1 MVQCHALPGFV
12 AVVADRLVSIVSV
25 VIRDLAS
32 GKLSRTSAADLS
44 APPALS
50 EPFAPPRWKEIS
62 GLRDF
67 VVSFGQLLP
76 LHKPSA
82 FGEKYMIRKLMA
94 YSGGLTGRIAGLMAQ
109 VAELAI
115 RQGTES
121 ISLDLLDQAAAAGI
135 FKIPVKMETDEAT
148 A

>member
-1 MVQCHALPGFV
+1 
-12 AVVADRLVSIVSV
+12 
-25 VIRDLAS
+25 
-32 GKLSRTSAADLS
+32 
-44 APPALS
+44 
-50 EPFAPPRWKEIS
+50 
-62 GLRDF
+62 
-67 VVSFGQLLP
+67 
-76 LHKPSA
+76 
-82 FGEKYMIRKLMA
+82 MIRKLMA

-109 VAELAI
+109 AAELAI